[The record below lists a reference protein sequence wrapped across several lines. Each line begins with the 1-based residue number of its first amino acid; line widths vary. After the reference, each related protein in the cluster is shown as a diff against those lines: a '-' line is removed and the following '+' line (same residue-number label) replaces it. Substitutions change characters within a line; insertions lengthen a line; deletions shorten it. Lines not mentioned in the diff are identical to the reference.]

1 MEFNFVDM
9 TEEHIRSIAT
19 WKYEGIYAF
28 YDWDDEPG
36 KFYEG
41 SKTVH
46 AVLDDE
52 GSLVGYFGF
61 TSEASTVEIGLGLRP
76 DHTGRG
82 LGHDFVLA
90 GLQFA
95 REEYAPT
102 TFRLEVASFNKRA
115 IRVYEHAG
123 FQCGRSYRSKAGTE
137 DVEFVAMSRP
147 A

>member
-1 MEFNFVDM
+1 MEFNFVHI
-9 TEEHIRSIAT
+9 TEVHIRSIAT

-28 YDWDDEPG
+28 YDWDDEPE
-36 KFYEG
+36 KFYGG

-46 AVLDDE
+46 AVMDDE

-61 TSEASTVEIGLGLRP
+61 TSKGSTVEIGLGLRP

-82 LGHDFVLA
+82 LGLEFVSA
-90 GLQFA
+90 GLRFA

-102 TFRLEVASFNKRA
+102 IFRLEVASFNERA
-115 IRVYEHAG
+115 IRVYERAG
-123 FQCGRSYRSKAGTE
+123 FQCQRNYRKTDAG
-137 DVEFVAMSRP
+137 DVEFVEMSRP